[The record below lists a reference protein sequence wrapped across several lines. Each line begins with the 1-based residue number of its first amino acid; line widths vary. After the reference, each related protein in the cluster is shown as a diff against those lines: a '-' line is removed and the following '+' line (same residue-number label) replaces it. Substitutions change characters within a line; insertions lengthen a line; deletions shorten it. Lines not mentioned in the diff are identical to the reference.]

1 MVVYFNRVLTG
12 QVITKKVNCSYYTA
26 DSGKSP
32 VKEFVDSLDPKSQ
45 RKFFFVVELLEEFG
59 HRLPEPHA
67 KYIGDEIFELRFK
80 GREGAIRVLYF
91 FLHQD
96 KAILTNGFV
105 KKSNKTPVREKQT
118 AIERRK
124 LFLIRKG
131 DTK

>member
-1 MVVYFNRVLTG
+1 MRIVT
-12 QVITKKVNCSYYTA
+12 CSYYST

-32 VKEFVDSLDPKSQ
+32 VKEFIDSLDPKSQ

-59 HRLPEPHA
+59 HKLPEPHA

-80 GREGAIRVLYF
+80 GREGVIRVLYF
-91 FLHQD
+91 FFHGD

-105 KKSNKTPVREKQT
+105 KKSNKTPIREKLT

-124 LFLIRKG
+124 IFLAKKG
-131 DTK
+131 KTK